1 MEGKITMS
9 SREFQRMRVF
19 REVAEQRMTL
29 MAAAALIGTSYRQA
43 KRLKARFARADGEG
57 LIHGNRGRT
66 PANALREDTRARV
79 IELHSQR
86 YPDTNDTHFTE
97 LIREREG
104 ITLGRETVRQ
114 ILRGAGLPPKRRRRP
129 PKHRSRRQRR
139 ERPGQMIQ
147 WDGSPHPWFGKRH
160 PPCCLLAAVDDATT
174 TLLSALFTPAESS
187 EGYLHLL
194 GEILET
200 HGIPMAIYHDQHSSL
215 VRTDGHWSLQEQMQG
230 RQFPTHVGR
239 VLEELGIES
248 ISATSPQAKGRIEK
262 TFATL
267 QDRLLPELRL
277 ADIDSILDANAWLKE
292 EFIPRY
298 NARFAIP
305 PADQTSAFVSISK
318 KEIHHRVAFAYEATV
333 GNDNAVRLG
342 GIVIDIPPGPA
353 RRSYAKADVLVRQ
366 HLDGAWTV
374 SLGSQQ
380 IAKHPPTPLREP
392 IRSWKSRKDC
402 NTHSPRS
409 VLQVYIA
416 SKPALPSKGTFSLGG

>member
-19 REVAEQRMTL
+19 REVAEKRMTL
-29 MAAAALIGTSYRQA
+29 VMAAALIGTSYRQA
-43 KRLKARFARADGEG
+43 KRLKARFARADGKG
-57 LIHGNRGRT
+57 LIHGNRGRA
-66 PANALREDTRARV
+66 PANALREDTRTRV
-79 IELHSQR
+79 IELYSQR

-97 LIREREG
+97 LLREREG
-104 ITLGRETVRQ
+104 IDLGRETVRK
-114 ILRGAGLPPKRRRRP
+114 ILRVAGLPPKRRRRP
-129 PKHRSRRQRR
+129 PKHRSRRQRK
-139 ERPGQMIQ
+139 ERLGQMIQ
-147 WDGSPHPWFGKRH
+147 WDGSPHPWFGKCH

-194 GEILET
+194 KEILES

-248 ISATSPQAKGRIEK
+248 IAATSPQAKGRIEK

-267 QDRLLPELRL
+267 QDRLMPELRL
-277 ADIDSILDANAWLKE
+277 ANIDNIPAANAWLKQ

-298 NARFAIP
+298 NARFALS
-305 PADQTSAFVSISK
+305 PADGTSAFVSISK
-318 KEIHHRVAFAYEATV
+318 EKIHHRVAFAYEAIV

-353 RRSYAKADVLVRQ
+353 RRSYAKANVLVRQ

-374 SLGSQQ
+374 SMGSQQ
-380 IAKHPPTPLREP
+380 IAANPPTTLREP
-392 IRSWKSRKDC
+392 VRSWKKREKRYQK
-402 NTHSPRS
+402 TPLTA
-409 VLQVYIA
+409 LQVYIA
-416 SKPALPSKGTFSLGG
+416 SKPALPSTGTLSLGS